1 MANSIGAQVFTGVVS
16 GIVSL
21 GLMIFVLRQI
31 FVSLRAK
38 VSTETLTPIIE
49 GIRVIVD
56 KKVDQNVYDEYCK
69 RIDEN
74 FARGTR
80 QFKELRQVQDK
91 FGETQTE
98 MCIAMVK
105 ISENMPKVKP

>member
-1 MANSIGAQVFTGVVS
+1 MKTVGAQVFTGVVS
-16 GIVSL
+16 GVVSL

-49 GIRVIVD
+49 DLRVIVRG
-56 KKVDQNVYDEYCK
+56 KVDKNVYDEYCK

-80 QFKELRQVQDK
+80 QFKELRQVQDE
-91 FGETQTE
+91 FGKTQTE